1 MKLSKRTLSVFSLI
15 LIPLI
20 LLVMGSVGSLVQA
33 QGNVTPT
40 LRPVSDDE
48 VNRVARNLY
57 CPVCQNVPLE
67 VCETAACAD
76 WREQVRTLLA
86 QGYTEEQVRQYFV
99 NRFGTKTVGMPQ
111 DTVSQLLTILLPFG
125 VIAVIGIVIGFN
137 LLVWRRNRVKQQIIE
152 DEKMGIADEEAPSQ
166 DDYRARL
173 EAELKERS

>member
-1 MKLSKRTLSVFSLI
+1 MKLSKRSFWVFVFVLV
-15 LIPLI
+15 PVI
-20 LLVMGSVGSLVQA
+20 LLLVSSAGGFVRA

-40 LRPVSDDE
+40 LRPVTDDE

-86 QGYTEEQVRQYFV
+86 QGYTEDQVRQYFI

-125 VIAVIGIVIGFN
+125 VIAVIGIVIGVN
-137 LLVWRRNRVKQQIIE
+137 LVIW
-152 DEKMGIADEEAPSQ
+152 
-166 DDYRARL
+166 
-173 EAELKERS
+173 

>member
-1 MKLSKRTLSVFSLI
+1 MTLTKRSLLTIIFSLI
-15 LIPLI
+15 PVI
-20 LLVMGSVGSLVQA
+20 LLTISSAGGSAKA

-40 LRPVSDDE
+40 LRPVTDDE

-76 WREQVRTLLA
+76 WREQVRSLLA

-111 DTVSQLLTILLPFG
+111 DAVSQLLTILLPFS
-125 VIAVIGIVIGFN
+125 VIAVIGIVIGVN
-137 LLVWRRNRVKQQIIE
+137 LVIWRRNRLNSQTSGE
-152 DEKMGIADEEAPSQ
+152 PSADVNEVGAVPE

-173 EAELKERS
+173 EAELKERE